1 MSEFYQARLRRLVR
15 WNQWTLVVVL
25 LLILAGGIVRSSG
38 SGMGCPDWPLC
49 FGQVIPP
56 LVESDLPSNYQE
68 IYAERGYAD
77 TRFNALKTWTEY
89 LNRLLGALT
98 GLMVLVQAVL
108 AYLLVRSR
116 SVSMA
121 SSASFGAAAD
131 GSSSGATADGSSSG
145 AGVSGSTAFLAA
157 LLALVLVLVQGG
169 IGAWVVA
176 SHLQGSVVTLH
187 LALAWVLMGVQVGL
201 GVHLSGRPA
210 QAWSIPRAEAWAM
223 GFWLLLLLV
232 QLFLGAGVREAV
244 DAWTPIY
251 ATDVFGM
258 RVLGNVYLAHKNLW
272 MLIMLGG
279 AWLAY
284 RLWTQCPDGQAR
296 FWSLLAMASLTLQVV
311 SGLWMVLGA
320 LPALPRTLHVLLGSL
335 ALVGALGWAF
345 RVLALHRATRS

>member
-15 WNQWTLVVVL
+15 WNQATLVVVL

-121 SSASFGAAAD
+121 SSATSGAA
-131 GSSSGATADGSSSG
+131 ADGSSSG
-145 AGVSGSTAFLAA
+145 AGVSGRTAFLAA

-210 QAWSIPRAEAWAM
+210 QAWAMPRAEAWTM

-244 DAWTPIY
+244 DAWTPVY

-296 FWSLLAMASLTLQVV
+296 FWSLLAMASLTLQVI

-335 ALVGALGWAF
+335 ALVGALGWSF

>member
-89 LNRLLGALT
+89 INRLLGAVT

-108 AYLLVRSR
+108 AFLLLRTR

-121 SSASFGAAAD
+121 AS
-131 GSSSGATADGSSSG
+131 TSSG
-145 AGVSGSTAFLAA
+145 AGVSGSTAFWAA

-201 GVHLSGRPA
+201 GVYLSGRPA
-210 QAWSIPRAEAWAM
+210 QAWAMPRAEAWAM
-223 GFWLLLLLV
+223 VFWLLLLLV

-244 DAWTPIY
+244 DAWTPVY
-251 ATDVFGM
+251 ATDVFEM
-258 RVLGNVYLAHKNLW
+258 RVLGAVYLAHKNLW

-296 FWSLLAMASLTLQVV
+296 FWSLLAMASLTLQVM

>member
-56 LVESDLPSNYQE
+56 LVESDLPANYQE

-89 LNRLLGALT
+89 INRLLGAVT

-108 AYLLVRSR
+108 AFLLFRTR

-121 SSASFGAAAD
+121 AST
-131 GSSSGATADGSSSG
+131 SSGATAEGASSG
-145 AGVSGSTAFLAA
+145 AGVSGSTAFWAA

-244 DAWTPIY
+244 DAWTPVY
-251 ATDVFGM
+251 ATDVFEM
-258 RVLGNVYLAHKNLW
+258 RVLGAVYLAHKNLW

-296 FWSLLAMASLTLQVV
+296 FWSLLAMASLTLQVM

>member
-1 MSEFYQARLRRLVR
+1 LVR

-56 LVESDLPSNYQE
+56 LVESDLPANYQE

-89 LNRLLGALT
+89 INRLLGAVT

-108 AYLLVRSR
+108 AFLLLRTR

-121 SSASFGAAAD
+121 ASA
-131 GSSSGATADGSSSG
+131 SSG
-145 AGVSGSTAFLAA
+145 AGVSGSTAFWAA

-244 DAWTPIY
+244 DAWTPVY
-251 ATDVFGM
+251 ATDVFEM
-258 RVLGNVYLAHKNLW
+258 RVLGAVYLAHKNLW

-296 FWSLLAMASLTLQVV
+296 FWSFLAMASLTLQVM

>member
-15 WNQWTLVVVL
+15 WNQATLVVVL

-121 SSASFGAAAD
+121 SSATSGAA
-131 GSSSGATADGSSSG
+131 ADGSSSG
-145 AGVSGSTAFLAA
+145 AGVSGRTAFLAA

-210 QAWSIPRAEAWAM
+210 QAWAMPRAEAWAM

-244 DAWTPIY
+244 DAWTPVY

-296 FWSLLAMASLTLQVV
+296 FWSLLAMASLTLQVI

-335 ALVGALGWAF
+335 ALVGALGWSF

>member
-1 MSEFYQARLRRLVR
+1 MQP
-15 WNQWTLVVVL
+15 
-25 LLILAGGIVRSSG
+25 G
-38 SGMGCPDWPLC
+38 
-49 FGQVIPP
+49 
-56 LVESDLPSNYQE
+56 LVESDLPANYQE

-89 LNRLLGALT
+89 LNRLLGAVT
-98 GLMVLVQAVL
+98 GLMVLVQAAL
-108 AYLLVRSR
+108 AFLLFRTR

-121 SSASFGAAAD
+121 ASA
-131 GSSSGATADGSSSG
+131 SSG
-145 AGVSGSTAFLAA
+145 AGVSGSTVFWAA

-210 QAWSIPRAEAWAM
+210 QAWSIPRSEAWAM

-244 DAWTPIY
+244 DAWTPVY
-251 ATDVFGM
+251 ATDVFEM
-258 RVLGNVYLAHKNLW
+258 RVLGAVYLAHKNLW

-296 FWSLLAMASLTLQVV
+296 FWSFLAMASLTLQVM

>member
-1 MSEFYQARLRRLVR
+1 MSEFYQVRLRRLVR

-56 LVESDLPSNYQE
+56 LVESDLPANYQE

-108 AYLLVRSR
+108 AFLLLRTR

-121 SSASFGAAAD
+121 ASA
-131 GSSSGATADGSSSG
+131 SSG
-145 AGVSGSTAFLAA
+145 AGVSGSTAFWAA

-176 SHLQGSVVTLH
+176 SHLQGSIVTLH

-210 QAWSIPRAEAWAM
+210 QVWSIPRSEAWAM

-244 DAWTPIY
+244 DAWTPVY
-251 ATDVFGM
+251 ATDVFEM
-258 RVLGNVYLAHKNLW
+258 RVLGAVYMAHKNLW

-296 FWSLLAMASLTLQVV
+296 FWSLLAMASLTLQVM

>member
-1 MSEFYQARLRRLVR
+1 MSEFYQARLHRLVR

-56 LVESDLPSNYQE
+56 LVESDLPANYQE

-108 AYLLVRSR
+108 AFLLVRSR

-121 SSASFGAAAD
+121 AST
-131 GSSSGATADGSSSG
+131 SSGS
-145 AGVSGSTAFLAA
+145 GVSGSTAFWAA

-210 QAWSIPRAEAWAM
+210 QAWSIPRSEAWAM
-223 GFWLLLLLV
+223 VVWLLLLLV

-244 DAWTPIY
+244 DAWTPVY
-251 ATDVFGM
+251 ATDVFEM
-258 RVLGNVYLAHKNLW
+258 RVLGAVYLAHKNLW

-296 FWSLLAMASLTLQVV
+296 FWSFLAMASLTLQVM

>member
-1 MSEFYQARLRRLVR
+1 MSEFYQARLHRLVR

-56 LVESDLPSNYQE
+56 LVESDLPANYQE

-108 AYLLVRSR
+108 AFLLFRTR

-121 SSASFGAAAD
+121 AST
-131 GSSSGATADGSSSG
+131 SSGSAAEGASSG
-145 AGVSGSTAFLAA
+145 SGVSGSTAFVAA

-223 GFWLLLLLV
+223 VVWLLLLLV

-244 DAWTPIY
+244 DAWTPVY
-251 ATDVFGM
+251 ATDVFEM
-258 RVLGNVYLAHKNLW
+258 RVLGAVYLAHKNLW

-296 FWSLLAMASLTLQVV
+296 FWSLLAMASLTLQVM

>member
-1 MSEFYQARLRRLVR
+1 MSEFYQARLHRLVR

-108 AYLLVRSR
+108 AFLLVRSR

-121 SSASFGAAAD
+121 AST
-131 GSSSGATADGSSSG
+131 SSGSAAEGASSG
-145 AGVSGSTAFLAA
+145 SGVSGSTAFVAA

-210 QAWSIPRAEAWAM
+210 QAWSIPRSEAWAM
-223 GFWLLLLLV
+223 VVWLLLLLV

-244 DAWTPIY
+244 DAWTPVY
-251 ATDVFGM
+251 ATDVFEM
-258 RVLGNVYLAHKNLW
+258 RVLGAVYLAHKNLW

-296 FWSLLAMASLTLQVV
+296 FWSLLAMASLTLQVM

>member
-1 MSEFYQARLRRLVR
+1 MSEFYQVRLRRLVR

-89 LNRLLGALT
+89 LNRLLGAVT

-108 AYLLVRSR
+108 AFLLVRTR

-121 SSASFGAAAD
+121 GSNSPGAAAE
-131 GSSSGATADGSSSG
+131 GASSG
-145 AGVSGSTAFLAA
+145 AGVSGSTAFWAA

-201 GVHLSGRPA
+201 GVYLSGRPA
-210 QAWSIPRAEAWAM
+210 QAWAIPRAEAGAM
-223 GFWLLLLLV
+223 VVWLLLLLV

-244 DAWTPIY
+244 DAWTPVY
-251 ATDVFGM
+251 ATDVFEM
-258 RVLGNVYLAHKNLW
+258 RVLGAVYLAHKNLW

-296 FWSLLAMASLTLQVV
+296 FWSFLAMAALTLQVM
-311 SGLWMVLGA
+311 SGLWMVWGPCRLC
-320 LPALPRTLHVLLGSL
+320 PEPCM
-335 ALVGALGWAF
+335 F
-345 RVLALHRATRS
+345 C

>member
-1 MSEFYQARLRRLVR
+1 MSEYFQARLRRLVR

-56 LVESDLPSNYQE
+56 LLESDLPANYQE
-68 IYAERGYAD
+68 IYAERGYKD

-89 LNRLLGALT
+89 LNRLLGAVT

-108 AYLLVRSR
+108 AFLLYRSR
-116 SVSMA
+116 SISMPASA
-121 SSASFGAAAD
+121 SSGVPTV
-131 GSSSGATADGSSSG
+131 GSLYI
-145 AGVSGSTAFLAA
+145 AGVSGRTALLAA
-157 LLALVLVLVQGG
+157 LLALLLVLVQGG

-201 GVHLSGRPA
+201 GVHLSGRPT
-210 QAWSIPRAEAWAM
+210 QAWPIPRAEAWAM
-223 GFWLLLLLV
+223 GVWLLSLLV

-244 DAWTPIY
+244 DAWTPVY
-251 ATDVFGM
+251 ATDVFGLK
-258 RVLGNVYLAHKNLW
+258 VLGAVYLAHKNLW

-284 RLWTQCPDGQAR
+284 RLWTHCTDGQAR
-296 FWSLLAMASLTLQVV
+296 FWSLLAMVSLTLQVI

-345 RVLALHRATRS
+345 RVLALQRATPS

>member
-1 MSEFYQARLRRLVR
+1 MSDFFQARLRRLVR
-15 WNQWTLVVVL
+15 WNQATLVVVL

-56 LVESDLPSNYQE
+56 LVESDLPANYQE

-89 LNRLLGALT
+89 LNRLLGAVT

-108 AYLLVRSR
+108 AFLLYRSR
-116 SVSMA
+116 PVSMA
-121 SSASFGAAAD
+121 VSVSSSSALN
-131 GSSSGATADGSSSG
+131 GSLSG
-145 AGVSGSTAFLAA
+145 AGVSGGTAFLAA

-176 SHLQGSVVTLH
+176 SHLKGSVVTLH

-201 GVHLSGRPA
+201 GVHLSGRPT
-210 QAWSIPRAEAWAM
+210 QAWSLSRLEALSLAV
-223 GFWLLLLLV
+223 WLLLLIV

-244 DAWTPIY
+244 DAWTPVY

-258 RVLGNVYLAHKNLW
+258 RVLGWVYLAHKNLW

-284 RLWTQCPDGQAR
+284 RQWTQCVDAQAR

-320 LPALPRTLHVLLGSL
+320 LPAVPRTLHVLLGSL
-335 ALVGALGWAF
+335 ALVGALGWTF
-345 RVLALHRATRS
+345 RVLALHRAARP

>member
-1 MSEFYQARLRRLVR
+1 MSEFYQARLHRLVR

-56 LVESDLPSNYQE
+56 LVESDLPANYQE

-121 SSASFGAAAD
+121 SSAS
-131 GSSSGATADGSSSG
+131 SG
-145 AGVSGSTAFLAA
+145 AGVSGSTAFVAA

-244 DAWTPIY
+244 DAWTPVY
-251 ATDVFGM
+251 ATDVFEM
-258 RVLGNVYLAHKNLW
+258 RVLGAVYLAHKNLW

-296 FWSLLAMASLTLQVV
+296 FWSLLAMASLTLQVM

>member
-1 MSEFYQARLRRLVR
+1 M
-15 WNQWTLVVVL
+15 
-25 LLILAGGIVRSSG
+25 
-38 SGMGCPDWPLC
+38 
-49 FGQVIPP
+49 
-56 LVESDLPSNYQE
+56 
-68 IYAERGYAD
+68 
-77 TRFNALKTWTEY
+77 
-89 LNRLLGALT
+89 
-98 GLMVLVQAVL
+98 
-108 AYLLVRSR
+108 
-116 SVSMA
+116 
-121 SSASFGAAAD
+121 
-131 GSSSGATADGSSSG
+131 
-145 AGVSGSTAFLAA
+145 
-157 LLALVLVLVQGG
+157 
-169 IGAWVVA
+169 A

-258 RVLGNVYLAHKNLW
+258 RVLGAVYLAHKNLW